1 MKVAVIGLGLMG
13 GSFLKASQGFDEVV
27 VYISDLREEAMG
39 LAQETYGAKRLSEA
53 VLGEID
59 LFLICLKPQEAINW
73 VLANKDSLKKEA
85 IISDICG
92 VKLPLEQ
99 ALKAP
104 LEAAGLIYAPIHPMA
119 GREVG
124 GYENSRETLY
134 QGAYLI
140 VSEVFWDKVLSEAK
154 WRAYFDYLGFKG
166 YKVAT
171 SQRHDEMIAYTSQ
184 LAHLV
189 SNAFAS
195 SPQALDHQGY
205 SADSLKD
212 LTRVATMDTKM
223 WTELFL
229 LNKANLVREMTC
241 IIERLEEMKQAIQDE
256 DGASL
261 KVLLD
266 EGVEKKGKMYAK

>member
-1 MKVAVIGLGLMG
+1 M
-13 GSFLKASQGFDEVV
+13 
-27 VYISDLREEAMG
+27 
-39 LAQETYGAKRLSEA
+39 
-53 VLGEID
+53 
-59 LFLICLKPQEAINW
+59 
-73 VLANKDSLKKEA
+73 ANKDSLKKGA

-140 VSEVFWDKVLSEAK
+140 VSEVFWDKVLSQTK
-154 WRAYFDYLGFKG
+154 WHAYFDHLGFKG

-189 SNAFAS
+189 SNAFVS

-229 LNKANLVREMTC
+229 LNKDNLVREMTC

-256 DGASL
+256 DGTSL
-261 KVLLD
+261 KALLD

>member
-27 VYISDLREEAMG
+27 IYISDLREEAMH
-39 LAQETYGAKRLSEA
+39 LAQESYGAKRLSEA

-73 VLANKDSLKKEA
+73 VLANKDSLKKGA
-85 IISDICG
+85 IVSDICG

-140 VSEVFWDKVLSEAK
+140 VSEAFWNKVLSETK
-154 WRAYFDYLGFKG
+154 WRAYFNYLGFKG

-229 LNKANLVREMTC
+229 LNKDNLVREMTC
-241 IIERLEEMKQAIQDE
+241 IIERLEQMKQAIQDE

-261 KVLLD
+261 KALLD

>member
-27 VYISDLREEAMG
+27 IYISDLREEVMC
-39 LAQETYGAKRLSEA
+39 LAQESYGEQRLSEA

-59 LFLICLKPQEAINW
+59 LFLICLKPKETITW
-73 VLANKDSLKKEA
+73 VLAHKDSLKKGA
-85 IISDICG
+85 ILSDICG
-92 VKLPLEQ
+92 VKLPLEK
-99 ALKAP
+99 ALKSP
-104 LEAAGLIYAPIHPMA
+104 LEKAGLIYAPIHPMA

-140 VSEVFWDKVLSEAK
+140 VSEAFWNKVLSEAK

-189 SNAFAS
+189 SNAFVS

-229 LNKANLVREMTC
+229 LNKANLVAEMTC
-241 IIERLEEMKQAIQDE
+241 IIERLEQMKQAIQHE
-256 DGASL
+256 DSATL
-261 KVLLD
+261 KALLD

>member
-189 SNAFAS
+189 SNAFVS

-229 LNKANLVREMTC
+229 LNKANLVAEMTC
-241 IIERLEEMKQAIQDE
+241 IIERLEQMKQAIQDE
-256 DGASL
+256 DSVTL
-261 KVLLD
+261 KALLD

>member
-27 VYISDLREEAMG
+27 VYISDLREEAMH
-39 LAQETYGAKRLSEA
+39 LAQESYGAKRLSEA

-59 LFLICLKPQEAINW
+59 LFLICLKPKEAINW
-73 VLANKDSLKKEA
+73 VLAHKDRLKKGA
-85 IISDICG
+85 IVSDICG

-140 VSEVFWDKVLSEAK
+140 VSEVFWDRVLSETK

-229 LNKANLVREMTC
+229 LNKDNLVREMTC

-256 DGASL
+256 DGTSL
-261 KVLLD
+261 KALLD

>member
-13 GSFLKASQGFDEVV
+13 GSFLKASQGFKVDL
-27 VYISDLREEAMG
+27 YISDLREEVMC

-53 VLGEID
+53 VLAEID
-59 LFLICLKPQEAINW
+59 LFLICLKPKETITW
-73 VLANKDSLKKEA
+73 VLAHKDSLKKGA
-85 IISDICG
+85 ILSDICG
-92 VKLPLEQ
+92 VKLPLEK
-99 ALKAP
+99 ALKAS
-104 LEAAGLIYAPIHPMA
+104 LEKAVLIYAPIHPMA

-140 VSEVFWDKVLSEAK
+140 VSEAFWENVLSKEK

-189 SNAFAS
+189 SNAFVS

-229 LNKANLVREMTC
+229 LNKANLVAEMTC
-241 IIERLEEMKQAIQDE
+241 IIERLEQMKQAIQDE
-256 DGASL
+256 DGTSL
-261 KVLLD
+261 KALLD

>member
-39 LAQETYGAKRLSEA
+39 LAQETYGAKRLNEA

-189 SNAFAS
+189 SNAFVS

-229 LNKANLVREMTC
+229 LNKANLVAEMTC
-241 IIERLEEMKQAIQDE
+241 IIERLEQMKQAIQDE
-256 DGASL
+256 DSVTL
-261 KVLLD
+261 KALLD

>member
-13 GSFLKASQGFDEVV
+13 GSFLKASHGFEIDL
-27 VYISDLREEAMG
+27 YISDLREDVLC
-39 LAQETYGAKRLSEA
+39 LAQKTYGIKRLSEA
-53 VLGEID
+53 VLKEID
-59 LFLICLKPQEAINW
+59 LFLICLKPQEAIQW
-73 VLANKDSLKKEA
+73 ILGHQDSFKQGA
-85 IISDICG
+85 ILSDICG

-104 LEAAGLIYAPIHPMA
+104 LEKAGLIYAPIHPMA

-124 GYENSRETLY
+124 GYENSSQTLY

-140 VSEVFWDKVLSEAK
+140 VSEVFWDKVLSQAK

-166 YKVAT
+166 YQVAT

-189 SNAFAS
+189 SNAFVT
-195 SPQALDHQGY
+195 SPRALDHQGY

-223 WTELFL
+223 WTALFL
-229 LNKANLVREMTC
+229 LNKTNLVAEMTC
-241 IIERLEEMKQAIQDE
+241 IIERLEQMKQAIADE
-256 DGASL
+256 DSVTL
-261 KVLLD
+261 KALLD
-266 EGVEKKGKMYAK
+266 EGVKKKGKMYAK

>member
-13 GSFLKASQGFDEVV
+13 GSFLKESQGFEVDL
-27 VYISDLREEAMG
+27 YISDLREEAMR
-39 LAQETYGAKRLSEA
+39 LAIETYRAKRLSEA

-59 LFLICLKPQEAINW
+59 LFLICLKPKEAINW
-73 VLANKDSLKKEA
+73 VLAHQDRLKKGA

-124 GYENSRETLY
+124 GYENSRESLY

-140 VSEVFWDKVLSEAK
+140 VSEAFWEKVLSEEK
-154 WRAYFDYLGFKG
+154 WHAYFDHLGFKG

-189 SNAFAS
+189 SNAFVS

-229 LNKANLVREMTC
+229 LNKDNLVREMTC
-241 IIERLEEMKQAIQDE
+241 IIGRLEEMKQAIQDE

-261 KVLLD
+261 KALLD

>member
-27 VYISDLREEAMG
+27 IYISDLREEVMC
-39 LAQETYGAKRLSEA
+39 LVQETYGAKRLSEA
-53 VLGEID
+53 VLAEID
-59 LFLICLKPQEAINW
+59 LFLICLKPKETITW
-73 VLANKDSLKKEA
+73 VLAHKDSLKKGA
-85 IISDICG
+85 ILSDICG
-92 VKLPLEQ
+92 VKLPLEK
-99 ALKAP
+99 ALKAS
-104 LEAAGLIYAPIHPMA
+104 LEKAGLIYAPIHPMA

-140 VSEVFWDKVLSEAK
+140 VSEAFWENVLSKEK

-189 SNAFAS
+189 SNAFVS

-229 LNKANLVREMTC
+229 LNKANLVAEMTC
-241 IIERLEEMKQAIQDE
+241 IIERLEQMKQAIQDE
-256 DGASL
+256 DGTSL
-261 KVLLD
+261 KALLD

>member
-27 VYISDLREEAMG
+27 AYISDLREEAMH

-53 VLGEID
+53 TLGEID

-73 VLANKDSLKKEA
+73 VLANKDRLKKGA
-85 IISDICG
+85 IVSDICG

-104 LEAAGLIYAPIHPMA
+104 LEATGLIYAPIHPMA

-124 GYENSRETLY
+124 GYENSRESLY

-140 VSEVFWDKVLSEAK
+140 VSEVFWTKVLSEAK

-229 LNKANLVREMTC
+229 LNKDNLVREMTC

-256 DGASL
+256 DGTSL
-261 KVLLD
+261 KALLD

>member
-13 GSFLKASQGFDEVV
+13 GSFLKASQGFEVDL
-27 VYISDLREEAMG
+27 YISDLREEAMR
-39 LAQETYGAKRLSEA
+39 LALETYRAKRLSEA

-59 LFLICLKPQEAINW
+59 LFLICLKPKEAINW
-73 VLANKDSLKKEA
+73 VLAHQDRLKKGA

-124 GYENSRETLY
+124 GYENSRESLY

-140 VSEVFWDKVLSEAK
+140 VSEVFWDKVLSEEK
-154 WRAYFDYLGFKG
+154 WHAYFDHLGFKG

-189 SNAFAS
+189 SNAFVS

-229 LNKANLVREMTC
+229 LNKDNLVREMTC

-261 KVLLD
+261 KALLD

>member
-13 GSFLKASQGFDEVV
+13 GSFFKASQGFEVDL
-27 VYISDLREEAMG
+27 YISDLREEAMR
-39 LAQETYGAKRLSEA
+39 LAQETYRAKRLSEA

-59 LFLICLKPQEAINW
+59 LFLICLKPKEAINW
-73 VLANKDSLKKEA
+73 VLAHQDRLKKGA

-124 GYENSRETLY
+124 GYENSRESLY

-140 VSEVFWDKVLSEAK
+140 VSEVFWDKVLSEEK
-154 WRAYFDYLGFKG
+154 WHAYFDHLGFKG

-189 SNAFAS
+189 SNAFVS

-229 LNKANLVREMTC
+229 LNKDNLVREMTC

-261 KVLLD
+261 KALLD